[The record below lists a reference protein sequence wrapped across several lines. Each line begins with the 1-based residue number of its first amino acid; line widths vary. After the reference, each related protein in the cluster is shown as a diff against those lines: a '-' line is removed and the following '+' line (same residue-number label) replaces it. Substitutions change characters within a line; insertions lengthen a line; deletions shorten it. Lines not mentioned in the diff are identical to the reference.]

1 MLVKGFQGVRDIY
14 FPLLLKIID
23 TFSSLAVQAQVLDV
37 VSSHQRERSAITSR
51 GVGGLIKING
61 FSN

>member
-14 FPLLLKIID
+14 FLLLKVIY

-37 VSSHQRERSAITSR
+37 VSYHQRERAAITAR